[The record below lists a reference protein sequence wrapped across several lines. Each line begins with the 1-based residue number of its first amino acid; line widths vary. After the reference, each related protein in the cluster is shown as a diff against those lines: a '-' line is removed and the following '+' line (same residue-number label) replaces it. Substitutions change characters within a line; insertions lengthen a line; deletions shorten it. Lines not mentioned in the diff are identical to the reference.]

1 MTANFSLEIME
12 ARNKWKRFFFLSVQK
27 KPKTVNPEFQSMNY
41 VMIMPKIQKFF
52 LTKFNIHSLK
62 KKPLSKVGIEENFLN
77 LMKRIYQKI
86 PAANIILNGE
96 ILDAFLL
103 KLGTR
108 QG

>member
-1 MTANFSLEIME
+1 ME
-12 ARNKWKRFFFLSVQK
+12 KVFFFVSTE
-27 KPKTVNPEFQSMNY
+27 KTKNCQPRIPINELCHDHAKDTEIFFD
-41 VMIMPKIQKFF
+41 KIQHPF
-52 LTKFNIHSLK
+52 IK
-62 KKPLSKVGIEENFLN
+62 KKPLSKVGIEKNFLN

>member
-52 LTKFNIHSLK
+52 LTKFNIPSLK